1 MARDDDFEPKLGRIR
16 SSPLERAYHK
26 AVLRGIARAGG
37 RPGKSKGRFNGKH
50 SGKGSGAARVLSPRD
65 RFAGFRTRRV
75 IVKSLIVQLKD
86 SLDAAREHL
95 RYIQRD
101 GVTREGNPGELYDA
115 NTDRADGRA
124 FLERCD
130 GNRHQFRFIVSA
142 DDGADYDELKSLTR
156 RLMQQV
162 EADLNT
168 KLDWVAVDHYNTA
181 HPHTHIVVRSKD
193 DRGENLR
200 IAREYLTQGL
210 RERAEEIVTLDL
222 GPRTDLEIINAMRA
236 EAEQERFTGL
246 DRSLLK
252 EMDGQGIAA
261 PPFSGGAFRQTL
273 LAGRLQKLRRLG
285 LAEEIEPS
293 RWQLAPD
300 MEARLRALGE
310 RHDIIK
316 TMQHAMRDRKRGPQL
331 ADYAIYD
338 PAEGRSLFGR
348 VVARGLSEELRDHR
362 YLIVDGTDGRCHYVD
377 IGSLRESYPR
387 GSIVAIT
394 SRRGEIRQ
402 ADRTVAEIAAAHG
415 GRYSVDIHLRHDQTA
430 TQTFAETHMR
440 RLEAMR
446 RRSDLVEREPDGT
459 WIIAPDHLVRAA
471 RYEQMQN
478 KLTPVVIETLS
489 NISLERQTRR
499 IGATWL
505 DRELI
510 SSEPLPLRDA
520 GFGKD
525 ARDALI
531 RRQQWLIEQGLA
543 EQEQDQIVYQANML
557 ATLKRRE
564 LARAG
569 GQLSSELGLAYV
581 ETKPGQRVEGTYR
594 RHVDLASGR
603 YALVERSRDFTLVPW
618 REVLERQIGRT
629 VSGIVRDDTISW
641 TFGRQR
647 RGPEI
652 S

>member
-16 SSPLERAYHK
+16 SSPGRLEQRFLK
-26 AVLRGIARAGG
+26 NVLKGIARAGG

-50 SGKGSGAARVLSPRD
+50 SGKGSGAGRVLSARA
-65 RFAGFRTRRV
+65 AGFRTRRV
-75 IVKSLIVQLKD
+75 IVKSRIVQLKG

-101 GVTREGNPGELYDA
+101 GVTRDGERSELYDA
-115 NTDRADGRA
+115 NTDRADGRD

-142 DDGADYDELKSLTR
+142 DDGAEYDELKSLTR
-156 RLMQQV
+156 RLMQQM
-162 EADLNT
+162 EADLGT

-181 HPHTHIVVRSKD
+181 HPHSHIVVRGKN
-193 DRGENLR
+193 DRGDNLR

-210 RERAEEIVTLDL
+210 RERAQEIVTLDL
-222 GPRTDLEIINAMRA
+222 GPRGDLEIANAMRA
-236 EAEQERFTGL
+236 EVAQERFTGL
-246 DRSLLK
+246 DRSLLN
-252 EMDGQGIAA
+252 EMASDGSVG
-261 PPFSGGAFRQTL
+261 PPLDGGAFRQTL
-273 LAGRLQKLRRLG
+273 LAGRLQKLGRLG
-285 LAEEIEPS
+285 LAQEFEPG

-316 TMQHAMRDRKRGPQL
+316 TMNHALRDRTRGPQL
-331 ADYAIYD
+331 TDYAVYD
-338 PAEGRSLFGR
+338 PAEGRSLVGR
-348 VVARGLSEELRDHR
+348 MATRGLSDELYDHR
-362 YLIVDGTDGRCHYVD
+362 YLIVDGTDGRSHYVD
-377 IGSLRESYPR
+377 IGKIGGNYRK
-387 GSIVAIT
+387 GGIIKIT
-394 SRRGEIRQ
+394 PRRGDVR
-402 ADRTVAEIAAAHG
+402 AVDRTVAEIAAAHG
-415 GRYSVDIHLRHDQTA
+415 GRYSVDIHLRHDQSA
-430 TQTFAETHMR
+430 TQTFAETHVR

-446 RRSDLVEREPDGT
+446 RLGDLVDREPDGT
-459 WIIAPDHLVRAA
+459 WIIAPDHLARAA

-489 NISLERQTRR
+489 TLPLERQVGRE
-499 IGATWL
+499 GATWL
-505 DRELI
+505 DRELV
-510 SSEPLPLRDA
+510 SAEPLPLRDA
-520 GFGKD
+520 GFGKE
-525 ARDALI
+525 ARNALI

-543 EQEQDQIVYQANML
+543 EQEQDQIVYRANML
-557 ATLKRRE
+557 ATLRRRE

-569 GQLSSELGLAYV
+569 GQLSNELGLAYV
-581 ETKPGQRVEGTYR
+581 EAKTGQRVEGTYR

-618 REVLERQIGRT
+618 REVLERNIGRT
-629 VSGIVRDDTISW
+629 VSGTMRDDTISW